1 MLQSHQ
7 VRRKNKKS
15 RKSFPILGN
24 WQKQGI
30 LIRLLHEGDS
40 MLNDRISLSPE
51 EIYEKE
57 FKVDARGYRP
67 QEVDNFLD
75 LVIKDYTE
83 FLRIIK
89 GMEKEL
95 GALTKE
101 NSSLK
106 QQIRGLQTELETKED
121 SGNDGVNNIDLLRR
135 ISQLE
140 KFVYGKFNN
149 N

>member
-1 MLQSHQ
+1 M
-7 VRRKNKKS
+7 
-15 RKSFPILGN
+15 
-24 WQKQGI
+24 
-30 LIRLLHEGDS
+30 HEGDS
-40 MLNDRISLSPE
+40 MLNDKIALSPE

-57 FKVDARGYRP
+57 FKIDARGYRP

-75 LVIKDYTE
+75 MIIKDYTE

-95 GALTKE
+95 GAITQE
-101 NSSLK
+101 NSNLK
-106 QQIRGLQTELETKED
+106 QQIRQLQTELETKE
-121 SGNDGVNNIDLLRR
+121 SESTGGSVSNIDLLRR